1 MPHHVNFQFF
11 YPSIKMCSPLAHLR
25 KKLKTQ
31 KSFWP
36 LKKKNVGKDHVSC
49 SPNNNAILESL
60 DL

>member
-1 MPHHVNFQFF
+1 MR
-11 YPSIKMCSPLAHLR
+11 SPLAHLR

-36 LKKKNVGKDHVSC
+36 LTKKNVGKDHVSC
-49 SPNNNAILESL
+49 SPNNDAILESL